1 MPPAFTLALNSSSK
15 NYNNTLKQGCHA
27 RLRAAD
33 STWQVDAV
41 GVRNYGSTM
50 PECEHSVA
58 ALALYA
64 FVALVRMATKVG
76 HLLFYKSKAFILLK
90 REVPSPFEDHA
101 HISAKALSG
110 QSDQVGEDKSGHVIP
125 AFEPGS
131 PLMPS

>member
-1 MPPAFTLALNSSSK
+1 LWIKPRTSQFFD
-15 NYNNTLKQGCHA
+15 CHA
-27 RLRAAD
+27 RHRAAD

-76 HLLFYKSKAFILLK
+76 HLFL
-90 REVPSPFEDHA
+90 
-101 HISAKALSG
+101 
-110 QSDQVGEDKSGHVIP
+110 
-125 AFEPGS
+125 
-131 PLMPS
+131 